1 MISIEYKPNEPR
13 AYSLLANLGTT
24 LLAIKEINL
33 NNIGVTI
40 DFAHILYSNEQPA
53 LVAALIDKH
62 SKILGLHLNDGY
74 GKRDDGL
81 MVGSVHQLATIELL
95 YHISKSK
102 YNGPIYFDTFP
113 DTTNMDPVKECELN
127 ISTVKQQFKLVD
139 KLIKN
144 NELSNA
150 IENQDSIASHKI
162 LIVFYIHKMKSDSIV
177 VLGSLHYDIYIQSNS
192 IPKIGETVLADNWFP
207 KLGGKGANQAVALR
221 KEFKNVKFISAIGDD
236 IFSKFLLKKLNEH
249 KVSADYISKIK
260 GDSGVSVAISNE
272 AGDYSAV
279 VVSGVNTK
287 IPEKFLCDSKLWEGV
302 SSLMIQNEISEE
314 INALAAKEAKKRSIT
329 VLLNAAPAKKIE
341 NLIKFVD
348 ILLVNEIEAQQI
360 SNDYSNSFDSIAK
373 KLSKKI

>member
-1 MISIEYKPNEPR
+1 MFTNKFATRLNSFKSKWPSDEKPTTIELIKRASKVEGLTHLDLNYPDHSEPSIREISAITNDCGLAINGLAMRYYTNPAFKLGAFTNPNKLVRQEAIDLTKQAIDKLREIDSNLLTIWLGQDGFDYGFQVDYKKIWDDEINAIREVAEYDKDCLISIEYKPNEPR

-127 ISTVKQQFKLVD
+127 ISTVKQHFKLVD

-150 IENQDSIASHKI
+150 IENQDSITSHKI
-162 LIVFYIHKMKSDSIV
+162 F
-177 VLGSLHYDIYIQSNS
+177 NS
-192 IPKIGETVLADNWFP
+192 IL
-207 KLGGKGANQAVALR
+207 
-221 KEFKNVKFISAIGDD
+221 
-236 IFSKFLLKKLNEH
+236 
-249 KVSADYISKIK
+249 
-260 GDSGVSVAISNE
+260 
-272 AGDYSAV
+272 YS
-279 VVSGVNTK
+279 
-287 IPEKFLCDSKLWEGV
+287 
-302 SSLMIQNEISEE
+302 
-314 INALAAKEAKKRSIT
+314 
-329 VLLNAAPAKKIE
+329 
-341 NLIKFVD
+341 
-348 ILLVNEIEAQQI
+348 
-360 SNDYSNSFDSIAK
+360 
-373 KLSKKI
+373 

>member
-1 MISIEYKPNEPR
+1 MFTKKFATRLNSFKSDWKNQELPSIQDLIKRASTVNGLTHVDLNFPDHSKSDLKEISKFTNEHGLQINGLAMRYYTNPAFKLGAFTNPDKKVRREAIELTKRAIDGINEIGINLLTIWLGQDGFDYGFQVDYKKIWDDEINAIREVAEYDKDCLISIEYKPNEPR

-24 LLAIKEINL
+24 LLAIKEINI

-127 ISTVKQQFKLVD
+127 ISTVKQHFKLVD

-162 LIVFYIHKMKSDSIV
+162 F
-177 VLGSLHYDIYIQSNS
+177 NS
-192 IPKIGETVLADNWFP
+192 IL
-207 KLGGKGANQAVALR
+207 
-221 KEFKNVKFISAIGDD
+221 
-236 IFSKFLLKKLNEH
+236 
-249 KVSADYISKIK
+249 
-260 GDSGVSVAISNE
+260 
-272 AGDYSAV
+272 YS
-279 VVSGVNTK
+279 
-287 IPEKFLCDSKLWEGV
+287 
-302 SSLMIQNEISEE
+302 
-314 INALAAKEAKKRSIT
+314 
-329 VLLNAAPAKKIE
+329 
-341 NLIKFVD
+341 
-348 ILLVNEIEAQQI
+348 
-360 SNDYSNSFDSIAK
+360 
-373 KLSKKI
+373 